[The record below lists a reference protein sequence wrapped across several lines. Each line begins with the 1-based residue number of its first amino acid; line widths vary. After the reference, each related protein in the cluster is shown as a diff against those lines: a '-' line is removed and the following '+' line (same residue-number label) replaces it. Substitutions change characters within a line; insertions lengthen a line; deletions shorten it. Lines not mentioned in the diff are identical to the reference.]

1 MSSDFVEIIKPVKY
15 DVFIFS
21 VDENNIIKQYGVYE
35 EKYEMNLECVAHFKI
50 ECINIPEYRN
60 NYKLKDGE
68 LVELSEEEKPI
79 ITPQL
84 SEIEILEGKVT
95 ALEES
100 QTVQDMLIDDLVF
113 EVIPS
118 IEQQVQQ
125 GVEGVTLNNM
135 ISRGSEGMAG
145 YLARK
150 IIDGR
155 DYRTVFKTN
164 AYKQYQDEVDTI
176 LELEGHAHLIKR
188 DELGVL

>member
-1 MSSDFVEIIKPVKY
+1 MLQSEF
-15 DVFIFS
+15 
-21 VDENNIIKQYGVYE
+21 IKQY
-35 EKYEMNLECVAHFKI
+35 
-50 ECINIPEYRN
+50 P
-60 NYKLKDGE
+60 NYIKDGITFTPQYTCSDMVIIYNEQNEIVDYE
-68 LVELSEEEKPI
+68 LVDFELIRTAEEVSQLEPNN
-79 ITPQL
+79 PQP
-84 SEIEILEGKVT
+84 SKIEILEKKVT

-100 QTVQDMLIDDLVF
+100 QTVRDMLIDDLVF

-118 IEQQVQQ
+118 VEAQVQQ

>member
-1 MSSDFVEIIKPVKY
+1 MKQVWIYDENKIFITYSFVEEVIDNMTIVPLLVGYYKPTFNE
-15 DVFIFS
+15 DLQEWF
-21 VDENNIIKQYGVYE
+21 EGATEEEIKQW
-35 EKYEMNLECVAHFKI
+35 
-50 ECINIPEYRN
+50 
-60 NYKLKDGE
+60 
-68 LVELSEEEKPI
+68 EEENKPLQEP
-79 ITPQL
+79 T
-84 SEIEILEGKVT
+84 ELELIKQE
-95 ALEES
+95 LETLKLQQASFDES
-100 QTVQDMLIDDLVF
+100 QKVQDMLIDDLVF

-150 IIDGR
+150 IIEGR

>member
-1 MSSDFVEIIKPVKY
+1 MLQSEVFKQYPSITKDGVTFTVRYECSDIITIYDKEGNVTDYELVDFNLINTPEEVSNLKPTKPQPT
-15 DVFIFS
+15 
-21 VDENNIIKQYGVYE
+21 ELELIKQE
-35 EKYEMNLECVAHFKI
+35 LETL
-50 ECINIPEYRN
+50 
-60 NYKLKDGE
+60 KLQQASFD
-68 LVELSEEEKPI
+68 
-79 ITPQL
+79 
-84 SEIEILEGKVT
+84 
-95 ALEES
+95 ES

-135 ISRGSEGMAG
+135 ISRGSEGMVG
-145 YLARK
+145 CLARK
-150 IIDGR
+150 IIEGR

-164 AYKQYQDEVDTI
+164 VYKQYQDEVDTI

>member
-1 MSSDFVEIIKPVKY
+1 MFYKKITQSELDLMKKEDGSPPNYTYEDYIINRDEKTGEIIEEYYTNLTIHMTADEAYQKWLETKDLPPVPNEMEVLKARV
-15 DVFIFS
+15 DV
-21 VDENNIIKQYGVYE
+21 
-35 EKYEMNLECVAHFKI
+35 
-50 ECINIPEYRN
+50 
-60 NYKLKDGE
+60 
-68 LVELSEEEKPI
+68 
-79 ITPQL
+79 
-84 SEIEILEGKVT
+84 
-95 ALEES
+95 LEES

-150 IIDGR
+150 IIEGR

>member
-1 MSSDFVEIIKPVKY
+1 MLYEKITQSELDSMKREDGTYPNYTYEDYII
-15 DVFIFS
+15 
-21 VDENNIIKQYGVYE
+21 NRNE
-35 EKYEMNLECVAHFKI
+35 ET
-50 ECINIPEYRN
+50 
-60 NYKLKDGE
+60 G
-68 LVELSEEEKPI
+68 
-79 ITPQL
+79 
-84 SEIEILEGKVT
+84 EILEEYYTNLTIHMT
-95 ALEES
+95 ADEVYEKWLADKDKPPTPNEMEVLKARLNEVENVNAGLLLEIE
-100 QTVQDMLIDDLVF
+100 MLIDDLVF

-135 ISRGSEGMAG
+135 ISRGSEGMVG
-145 YLARK
+145 CLARK
-150 IIDGR
+150 IIEGR